1 MSLLLLLAITAIAL
15 APIALLALALTAF
28 ARNGT
33 PSAPG
38 SADTATAPAGLLPN
52 AIRTHAQRT
61 RTIARAVAAV
71 TVLALILTLPAL
83 TRGVVGAFGPDGPTG
98 LALALAPLAVA
109 VAYCGAQLIGERT
122 WPRPAGEV
130 RAATLAVRT
139 TATTSPRTLRVLTIT
154 WAIALVSVL
163 IVCGILGDGNRYTHS
178 YMTQQGL
185 VTSSSG
191 PFPGW
196 PYGLPTLALTALL
209 CLLAMATLIT
219 IRRRPAV
226 PTLSDDEDVALRRRA
241 STYLLVVV
249 QSALG
254 LTLAGNLAFAGFA
267 LRSSDLAVA
276 GIAALS
282 AAGLVALST
291 AVVATLALGADR

>member
-38 SADTATAPAGLLPN
+38 RAATATAGLLPH

-61 RTIARAVAAV
+61 RTIAWAVAAV

-154 WAIALVSVL
+154 WAIALVSVV

>member
-1 MSLLLLLAITAIAL
+1 M
-15 APIALLALALTAF
+15 
-28 ARNGT
+28 
-33 PSAPG
+33 
-38 SADTATAPAGLLPN
+38 
-52 AIRTHAQRT
+52 
-61 RTIARAVAAV
+61 